1 MKNEIDFFTPIG
13 MVNYRNDKRVF
24 GIKNKDRLGHIYA
37 IGKTGTGK
45 STLLLNMAI
54 ADIEYGNGICIID
67 PHGDVAE
74 TLLDYIPHERITE
87 VIYFNPADVQFPIA
101 FNPLRNVHPEY
112 HHLVCSGLLSTFKK
126 IWADSWGPRL
136 EYILRFSILTLLEYR
151 QGTLLDIQPLLTD
164 KEFRNGI
171 LSFVQNQHIL
181 DFWYKEFEKYSTNLK
196 AEAISPILNKVGV
209 FSSSAILRKIVG
221 QKTKGFS
228 LQKVMDEGK
237 ILIANLGKGKL
248 GEDVSAL
255 LGSMLVNAIQL
266 EALYRAKTNESSRRP
281 FYLYV
286 DECHSFITNS
296 FADILAES
304 RKYGLGLFLANQY
317 IEQLKEEIRS
327 AIFGNVGTLISFRI
341 GGTDAEFIAK
351 ELFPTFTEIDL
362 INLPRYSMYLKL
374 MIDGASSQPF
384 SACTIPLKKSSNS
397 YRDEIIR
404 SSQKQY
410 CRFWLNTKPEF
421 EIISSNVTEGS
432 NGKLF

>member
-1 MKNEIDFFTPIG
+1 MQNKNFTPIG
-13 MVNYRNDKRVF
+13 TVNFRSDSREF
-24 GIKNKDRLGHIYA
+24 GIKDKDRLGHIYC

-54 ADIEYGNGICIID
+54 SDIERGNGLCVID
-67 PHGDVAE
+67 PHSDVAE
-74 TLLDYIPHERITE
+74 ALLNYIPHDRVTD

-101 FNPLRNVHPEY
+101 FNPLRNVHPEF

-136 EYILRFSILTLLEYR
+136 EYILRFSLLTLLEYR

-171 LSFVQNQHIL
+171 LSFIQNQHIL
-181 DFWYKEFEKYSTNLK
+181 DFWYKEFEKYSPNLK
-196 AEAISPILNKVGV
+196 SEAISPILNKVGI
-209 FSSSAILRKIVG
+209 FSSSAILRNIVG
-221 QKTKGFS
+221 QKTKSFS
-228 LQKVMDEGK
+228 LQKVLDEGK

-266 EALYRAKTNESSRRP
+266 EALYRAKSEENTRRP

-317 IEQLKEEIRS
+317 IEQLKDEIRS

-341 GGTDAEFIAK
+341 GATDAEFIAK

-384 SACTIPLKKSSNS
+384 SACTIPLRKTISSH
-397 YRDEIIR
+397 RDEIIR

-410 CRFWLNTKPEF
+410 CRFWLNTEPVLDNTSVFVKDE
-421 EIISSNVTEGS
+421 T
-432 NGKLF
+432 NGRLF